1 MSLVWIA
8 QSSFGMKSMDDRPA
22 RTSGNFPSL
31 TERQK
36 KLLIAVWSYVGA
48 LSAVIAIAILLIFR
62 SPSNLLPVL
71 ILFVGGGAVGT
82 LLVFWDKKSAA

>member
-1 MSLVWIA
+1 
-8 QSSFGMKSMDDRPA
+8 MKSMDDRPA

-48 LSAVIAIAILLIFR
+48 LSAVIAIAILVIFR